1 MGMAGLSEPT
11 LRPPCSPVPA
21 EEGADPGSIELV
33 ARQVL
38 NISLPSSPRQTQKL
52 LQEMQESIGQL
63 EGVDAVLNST
73 AEGLAV
79 ARDLLAQGQEARQV
93 VGACWGRQGIGSVPM
108 HWQGL
113 ELPVLLQGAS
123 RRHKE

>member
-1 MGMAGLSEPT
+1 MGMTGLSEPT
-11 LRPPCSPVPA
+11 VSPLCFPVSA

-38 NISLPSSPRQTQKL
+38 NISPPSSPAQIQEL
-52 LQEMQESIGQL
+52 LRGMQESISQL

-93 VGACWGRQGIGSVPM
+93 VGACWG
-108 HWQGL
+108 
-113 ELPVLLQGAS
+113 
-123 RRHKE
+123 

>member
-1 MGMAGLSEPT
+1 MS
-11 LRPPCSPVPA
+11 PPCSLVPA

-38 NISLPSSPRQTQKL
+38 NISLPSSPEQIQQL
-52 LQEMQESIGQL
+52 LWEMQESISQL

-79 ARDLLAQGQEARQV
+79 AQDLLAQGQEARQV
-93 VGACWGRQGIGSVPM
+93 VGGMLGQAGDTVIPPALAGTGAACAAAGTEQK
-108 HWQGL
+108 
-113 ELPVLLQGAS
+113 A
-123 RRHKE
+123 